1 MSVQSANWPTTPLVL
16 RLASN
21 LARMDRAQFFE
32 FCQLNNDMRIE
43 RTSQGDLN
51 IMPPTGGE
59 SGRQSG
65 EAFYQLAAWSKRDG
79 TGISFDSSTG
89 FWLPNGAERSPDAA
103 WVRRERWEELTAAER
118 EEFPPLA
125 PDFVIEVRSR
135 SERLRD
141 LQAKLQEYVENGVRL
156 AWLIDPFERRVE
168 IYRPNVVPLDVDN
181 PATLNGEPELAGFIF
196 DLRSVWGQ

>member
-1 MSVQSANWPTTPLVL
+1 
-16 RLASN
+16 
-21 LARMDRAQFFE
+21 MDRAQFFE